1 MTIIRVKCPQCPQ
14 SRKYHGQSRRS
25 CSPVATTATTATP
38 ACTTDHDSL
47 SPPFIILHSFS
58 LSINLFSSPPKSS
71 WLPSIP
77 NMLHTPIAIGMKWDQ
92 CHGLLCRL
100 SYPIQEYIHTG
111 TYRNIQ
117 VYSNSIHELC
127 TGITVYPTNWREK
140 INILWPGG
148 SWTSHTIILWPT
160 VGIWI
165 WFKDIQGFTDH
176 LTQRNENQTGQ
187 YSCATMICEVSRT
200 GKGHTK
206 RKNKYSM
213 KNVSGA
219 AAAAKESGV
228 RSFRQQDSKS
238 NRASKDQ

>member
-25 CSPVATTATTATP
+25 CSPVATTATP

-117 VYSNSIHELC
+117 VYSNSIHELSHKLKREDQHL
-127 TGITVYPTNWREK
+127 VAWRLL
-140 INILWPGG
+140 NFTHHHLVTYCWDMN
-148 SWTSHTIILWPT
+148 L
-160 VGIWI
+160 
-165 WFKDIQGFTDH
+165 IQGYSRLYWSSYTKKWESNWTVLMCYDD
-176 LTQRNENQTGQ
+176 LRSIAYRQRP
-187 YSCATMICEVSRT
+187 
-200 GKGHTK
+200 H
-206 RKNKYSM
+206 
-213 KNVSGA
+213 
-219 AAAAKESGV
+219 KE
-228 RSFRQQDSKS
+228 K
-238 NRASKDQ
+238 K